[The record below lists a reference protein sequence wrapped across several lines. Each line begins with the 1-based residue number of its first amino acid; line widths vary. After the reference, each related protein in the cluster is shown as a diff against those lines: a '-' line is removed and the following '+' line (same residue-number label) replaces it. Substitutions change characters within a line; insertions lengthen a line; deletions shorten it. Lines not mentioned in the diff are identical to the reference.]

1 MPYMVLNYK
10 HSQLTGTAM
19 GNYMK
24 NVLNDSFDQPNCES
38 GVVLTIAVAVNKE
51 HKEHRTRTTFT
62 LSSSTTSLRKEV
74 GASIVLLLHSIS
86 NDIFQKFGKAI
97 FYSQVF

>member
-1 MPYMVLNYK
+1 
-10 HSQLTGTAM
+10 
-19 GNYMK
+19 MK

-38 GVVLTIAVAVNKE
+38 GEVLTIAVAVNKE
-51 HKEHRTRTTFT
+51 HRTTTTFT

-86 NDIFQKFGKAI
+86 NDNFQKFGKAI
-97 FYSQVF
+97 FYSQVFWYTFCWRVLIIIIDPNLKLFQT

>member
-1 MPYMVLNYK
+1 MRSYW
-10 HSQLTGTAM
+10 
-19 GNYMK
+19 K

-38 GVVLTIAVAVNKE
+38 GVVLTIAVAVN
-51 HKEHRTRTTFT
+51 KEHRTRTTFT

>member
-51 HKEHRTRTTFT
+51 HRTRTTFT
-62 LSSSTTSLRKEV
+62 LSSSTTSL
-74 GASIVLLLHSIS
+74 
-86 NDIFQKFGKAI
+86 
-97 FYSQVF
+97 